1 MLWAPRPR
9 ARAASP
15 GVWTAPPQVQIP
27 HPRCCIA
34 GMCKGLSLRTQT
46 LFIRAVDVL
55 VSGTLT
61 SSALS
66 DDLLFTEG
74 TLSEGALS
82 EVLPL
87 SLSAGKLLAAK
98 LSLGKL

>member
-1 MLWAPRPR
+1 M
-9 ARAASP
+9 
-15 GVWTAPPQVQIP
+15 
-27 HPRCCIA
+27 
-34 GMCKGLSLRTQT
+34 
-46 LFIRAVDVL
+46 
-55 VSGTLT
+55 
-61 SSALS
+61 S